1 MAVVAME
8 SASETATANARKS
21 TAEATNVAA
30 AHVSAAA
37 EPAAHMSA
45 TTETATVSAPTS
57 PAARKRVTVFPPLR
71 AAAVAKTII
80 VLRKLVLNSG
90 PTTFA
95 RPCV

>member
-57 PAARKRVTVFPPLR
+57 PAARKRV
-71 AAAVAKTII
+71 
-80 VLRKLVLNSG
+80 SG
-90 PTTFA
+90 QS
-95 RPCV
+95 PCESGSRRQDDHSLT